1 MTGAKENLPRTAS
14 EARVAVSVR
23 VPRTTFESGLMAQGG
38 ESCAIL
44 GGIATRAE
52 GRKAR
57 WKKGVLRG
65 EK

>member
-38 ESCAIL
+38 ELGAIL
-44 GGIATRAE
+44 GGIASRAE
-52 GRKAR
+52 DRADR
-57 WKKGVLRG
+57 R
-65 EK
+65 